1 MTGVEGLGLTVS
13 VSFAQP
19 LQSTFRASALTSSSA
34 GSRADRG
41 NDDAGGG
48 AVSATISAAGQ
59 LLGNLHHLLNQD
71 PTQFQQVLTQ
81 IAGQLQGAA
90 QPVGPNGPTKAPAA
104 SGVSGAATGSAGATP
119 ATDPSSP
126 SASSPGP
133 APSFVPV
140 STPASS
146 TSAVTATTT
155 SSAAAGSSGSTTTAT
170 PAQGQSELSQ
180 LMS

>member
-41 NDDAGGG
+41 NDDDGGG

-59 LLGNLHHLLNQD
+59 LLGNLQQLLNQD

-90 QPVGPNGPTKAPAA
+90 QPAGPNGPSQAAA
-104 SGVSGAATGSAGATP
+104 SNSV
-119 ATDPSSP
+119 
-126 SASSPGP
+126 
-133 APSFVPV
+133 
-140 STPASS
+140 
-146 TSAVTATTT
+146 SAVSP
-155 SSAAAGSSGSTTTAT
+155 SSAAPPNAVADSTAAT
-170 PAQGQSELSQ
+170 S
-180 LMS
+180 